1 MTGAKIEREVKFY
14 LPHLGDIRE
23 RLILIGGKLTA
34 SRHLQQNWRFDRT
47 NGDLGSAG
55 VVLRLRQDTRST
67 LTYKHPLQTP
77 ELRKEIQVEVDDLS
91 SARSLLEALGFNLVA
106 SYEKYREVF
115 SLDSAEV
122 MLDELPFGCFI
133 EIEAESIETL
143 MNISAELDLDWNRR
157 VWQSYME
164 LFMHVSEN
172 RELESIDA
180 NFALFA
186 DLPEVK
192 PRELGVEYA
201 NLHSERS
208 K

>member
-1 MTGAKIEREVKFY
+1 
-14 LPHLGDIRE
+14 
-23 RLILIGGKLTA
+23 
-34 SRHLQQNWRFDRT
+34 
-47 NGDLGSAG
+47 
-55 VVLRLRQDTRST
+55 
-67 LTYKHPLQTP
+67 
-77 ELRKEIQVEVDDLS
+77 
-91 SARSLLEALGFNLVA
+91 LEALGFNLVA